1 MEIFSNWIVWV
12 ILASIVFVLALIGYL
27 TESMKKSNKDDKK
40 DTEAKD
46 DNQVNVDA
54 TPAQEEP
61 AVTETPADDWMTM
74 PEVNKPLEE
83 VKVDSIND
91 MPNESPLTADVNKE
105 ENTDMFT
112 NSNVNETVMPV
123 ENNIAN
129 NVETESSVNQTETT
143 EIPMAKAE
151 ETLVTPETTVS
162 SDVTSSE
169 PVQLTQTET
178 ANTSE
183 SDEKNTDIWNL

>member
-61 AVTETPADDWMTM
+61 VVTETPADDWMTM
-74 PEVNKPLEE
+74 PGVNKPLEE
-83 VKVDSIND
+83 VKVDSID
-91 MPNESPLTADVNKE
+91 DTPNESPLTADVNKE

-112 NSNVNETVMPV
+112 NLNVNETVMPV

-143 EIPMAKAE
+143 EIPMTKAE

-169 PVQLTQTET
+169 PVQLTQIET

>member
-46 DNQVNVDA
+46 DNQVNVEA

-61 AVTETPADDWMTM
+61 VVTETPADDWMTM

-143 EIPMAKAE
+143 EIPMTKAE

>member
-1 MEIFSNWIVWV
+1 MEIFSNWIFWV

-46 DNQVNVDA
+46 DNQVNVDT
-54 TPAQEEP
+54 TPAQAEP
-61 AVTETPADDWMTM
+61 VVTETPADDWMTM

-83 VKVDSIND
+83 VKIDSIND

>member
-1 MEIFSNWIVWV
+1 MEIFSNWIFWV

-46 DNQVNVDA
+46 DNQVNTEA

-61 AVTETPADDWMTM
+61 VVTETLADDWMTM

-83 VKVDSIND
+83 VKVDSID
-91 MPNESPLTADVNKE
+91 DTPNESTLTADVNKE

-143 EIPMAKAE
+143 EIPMTKAE

>member
-1 MEIFSNWIVWV
+1 MEIFSNWIFWV

-61 AVTETPADDWMTM
+61 VVTETPADDWMTM

-83 VKVDSIND
+83 VKVDSID
-91 MPNESPLTADVNKE
+91 DTPNESSLTADVNKE

>member
-1 MEIFSNWIVWV
+1 MEIFSNWMFWV

-27 TESMKKSNKDDKK
+27 TESMKTSNKDDKK
-40 DTEAKD
+40 DTEA
-46 DNQVNVDA
+46 

-61 AVTETPADDWMTM
+61 VVTETLADDWMTM

-143 EIPMAKAE
+143 EIPMTKAE

>member
-1 MEIFSNWIVWV
+1 MEIFSNWIFWV

-61 AVTETPADDWMTM
+61 VVTETPADDWMTM

-83 VKVDSIND
+83 VKIDSIND

-105 ENTDMFT
+105 EHTDMFT

>member
-1 MEIFSNWIVWV
+1 MEIFSNWIFWV

-61 AVTETPADDWMTM
+61 VVTETPADDWMTM

>member
-1 MEIFSNWIVWV
+1 MEIFSNWIFWV

-40 DTEAKD
+40 DTEAI
-46 DNQVNVDA
+46 
-54 TPAQEEP
+54 PAQEEP
-61 AVTETPADDWMTM
+61 VVTETLADDWMTM

-83 VKVDSIND
+83 VKVDSID
-91 MPNESPLTADVNKE
+91 DTPNESPLTADVNKE

-143 EIPMAKAE
+143 EIPMTKAE
-151 ETLVTPETTVS
+151 ETLVMPETTVS

>member
-1 MEIFSNWIVWV
+1 MEIFSNWIFWV

-61 AVTETPADDWMTM
+61 VVTETPADDWMTM

-83 VKVDSIND
+83 VKVDSID
-91 MPNESPLTADVNKE
+91 DTPNESPLTADVNKE

>member
-1 MEIFSNWIVWV
+1 MEIFSNWIFWV

-61 AVTETPADDWMTM
+61 VVTETLADDWMTM

-83 VKVDSIND
+83 VKVDSID
-91 MPNESPLTADVNKE
+91 DTPNESPLTADVNKE